1 MVERDPAMTGRRTIK
16 FKIRSRLS
24 SQTVN
29 DNHQKKTVVELKQSN
44 SSTTGRRQ
52 ATCVMAIVLGG
63 LGASTQYYSVR
74 MHRSEVGILDRTPEH
89 TAWSANMMGLI
100 NHSKPMFKKT
110 GFLFLLVVNPLPPLT
125 IAWGDMAGNKWTVG
139 PTDRVIS
146 GGTISKEWTT
156 S

>member
-1 MVERDPAMTGRRTIK
+1 MALLTMVERDPAMTGRRTIK

-63 LGASTQYYSVR
+63 WEPALSIPSGCTEMKSEYSTEPPNTRHEAQRRWVDQSFRIHVQ
-74 MHRSEVGILDRTPEH
+74 
-89 TAWSANMMGLI
+89 
-100 NHSKPMFKKT
+100 KT
-110 GFLFLLVVNPLPPLT
+110 GFLFIGLGPPPPPGYCVRGY
-125 IAWGDMAGNKWTVG
+125 A
-139 PTDRVIS
+139 R
-146 GGTISKEWTT
+146 E
-156 S
+156 